1 MTEMASLA
9 GVVSGVSREFRRALK
24 HPLASEAGWLAA
36 SQYGSAVIGL
46 LTTVV
51 AARLLGPDAYG
62 ATSMITAY
70 PNFLWSF
77 VAIKSVSIST
87 RYISS
92 FAATDR
98 YDNVKGICKLGYTL
112 DFTIAAGNFL
122 LVCASAHWIAR
133 DFFHL
138 PGNAG
143 LMIIYA
149 ASLLFSS
156 LAGTSRA
163 ILTSRRRF
171 RHLAAVYLCNEV
183 LTFAIVGALLFSGF
197 GVAGMVLGAAA
208 GQASLGLIMAAV
220 ATDVLRRDGMGLW
233 WTGALGSVAPLRQEL
248 LGMFGW
254 NYLTTTLRGV
264 MAQLP
269 LMLIGALRGP
279 QEAGFYRIALSF
291 MTVGSYL
298 ETSLGQ
304 VVYPLF
310 SARWGRGEK
319 TNPRTLK
326 KWTLR
331 GGLPTGAL
339 VLAGIPLVPLV
350 VAPIFGAAYLPM
362 TPGIQILMI
371 GAAVG
376 TVFFWL
382 NSFYY
387 AFGKISAWTK
397 AYGANTLIVI
407 GLAWFFVQEWGFI
420 GLTLLMALGKIGFT
434 ISMAAGA
441 RRAAESD
448 NSADFRVRQP

>member
-1 MTEMASLA
+1 MTEIANLA
-9 GVVSGVSREFRRALK
+9 GVVSGVSRDLRRTLK
-24 HPLASEAGWLAA
+24 HPLASDAGLLAA
-36 SQYGSAVIGL
+36 SQYGSAAIGL
-46 LTTVV
+46 LTTVM
-51 AARLLGPDAYG
+51 AARFLGPDSYG

-92 FAATDR
+92 FGATGR
-98 YDNVKGICKLGYTL
+98 YDNVKSICKLGYAL
-112 DFTIAAGNFL
+112 DLAIAAVNFL
-122 LVCASAHWIAR
+122 LVSLTAGWIAR
-133 DFFHL
+133 DFFHM
-138 PGNAG
+138 PGNSW
-143 LMIIYA
+143 LMIVYA
-149 ASLLFSS
+149 GSLLFSS
-156 LAGTSRA
+156 LVGTSRA

-171 RHLAAVYLCNEV
+171 RHLAAVYMLNEA
-183 LTFAIVGALLFSGF
+183 LTFGFVAALLLGGF
-197 GVAGMVLGAAA
+197 GIAGVVLGAAV
-208 GQASLGLIMAAV
+208 GQMTLGLVLTAV
-220 ATDVLRRDGMGLW
+220 ATDALRRDGMGLW
-233 WTGALGSVAPLRQEL
+233 WTGALASVRPLRQEL

-264 MAQLP
+264 MGQFP

-304 VVYPLF
+304 VVYPVF
-310 SARWGRGEK
+310 SAHWGRGEK
-319 TNPRTLK
+319 ENFRTLK

-339 VLAGIPLVPLV
+339 VLAGIPLVPFIV
-350 VAPIFGAAYLPM
+350 PPVFGSAYLPM
-362 TPGIQILMI
+362 TPGIQILMT

-387 AFGKISAWTK
+387 AFGRIASWAM
-397 AYGANTLIVI
+397 AYIANTLIVI
-407 GLAWFFVQEWGFI
+407 GLAWFFIQQWGFL
-420 GLTLLMALGKIGFT
+420 GLTLLMTLGKIGFT
-434 ISMAAGA
+434 LSMAAGA
-441 RRAAESD
+441 RLAAESD
-448 NSADFRVRQP
+448 GRADFRLRQP